1 MKLSVQLFT
10 LRSNCADD
18 LEGTLGAVR
27 VMGLRYVEF
36 AGLHGHTPLHVRSL
50 LEKLGLEPS
59 GCHVSLER
67 LREGLDEVIAESK
80 LLHNR
85 IVILPWVPADFF
97 ENGWA
102 ARAPELNAIGRRLA
116 SEGLT
121 FCYHNHAFELEFEG
135 EKPGL
140 DLLFEATSPELL
152 QAQIDCYWVQWGGQD
167 PATYI
172 RDLAGRVPT
181 VHLKDGLMASE
192 PQDAIAGQGDLDW
205 PSILSACAEAR
216 VEFGVVE
223 MDHPPGDP
231 LDAVRQ
237 SVEFFRSRGVA
248 E

>member
-10 LRSNCADD
+10 LRSSCADD
-18 LEGTLGAVR
+18 LEGTLEAVR
-27 VMGLRYVEF
+27 AMGLRYVEF
-36 AGLHGHTPLHVRSL
+36 AGLHDHSPLHVRSL
-50 LEKLGLEPS
+50 LERLGLEPS

-85 IVILPWVPADFF
+85 HVVLPWVPADFF
-97 ENGWA
+97 GGGWA
-102 ARAPELNAIGRRLA
+102 SCAPELNSIGERLA
-116 SEGLT
+116 SEGLV
-121 FCYHNHAFELEFEG
+121 FCYHNHAFEMEFEG
-135 EKPGL
+135 AKPGL
-140 DLLFEATSPELL
+140 DVLFESTSPESL

-172 RDLAGRVPT
+172 RDLAGRIPT
-181 VHLKDGLMASE
+181 VHLKDGLMGSE
-192 PQDAIAGQGDLDW
+192 PQDAIAGQGALDW
-205 PSILSACAEAR
+205 NSILAACAEAR

-231 LDAVRQ
+231 LDAVRRC
-237 SVEFFRSRGVA
+237 VEFFRSRGVA